1 MEVIIGFGIIM
12 AFLAAG
18 ECLSVLMGHFVPG
31 SVVGMMLLFIA
42 LTTKVIKPHRIEKVA
57 HFLTGN
63 MTIFFI
69 PAVMGI
75 IDLWGVIKMS
85 WLAWLGVIVLS
96 TVCVMAAT
104 GYTVGGMSALQHRR
118 EKKGGCR

>member
-1 MEVIIGFGIIM
+1 MDIIVGFGIIM
-12 AFLAAG
+12 GFWAAG

-31 SVVGMMLLFIA
+31 SVVGMLLLFFA
-42 LTTKVIKPHRIEKVA
+42 LLMKWVKAERIEKVA

-75 IDLWGVIKMS
+75 MDQWGVIRMNWLG
-85 WLAWLGVIVLS
+85 WLAVIVL
-96 TVCVMAAT
+96 TTICVMAAT
-104 GYTVGGMSALQHRR
+104 GYTVQGLDHLL
-118 EKKGGCR
+118 KKGGRK